1 MSLKYG
7 IISDLQLARRR
18 YTKALASGEQGR
30 IAAYEEQ
37 IVRLERELAKI
48 RAEEA
53 TRVGP
58 GAPAA
63 PKK

>member
-48 RAEEA
+48 RAEENVKRA
-53 TRVGP
+53 
-58 GAPAA
+58 
-63 PKK
+63 